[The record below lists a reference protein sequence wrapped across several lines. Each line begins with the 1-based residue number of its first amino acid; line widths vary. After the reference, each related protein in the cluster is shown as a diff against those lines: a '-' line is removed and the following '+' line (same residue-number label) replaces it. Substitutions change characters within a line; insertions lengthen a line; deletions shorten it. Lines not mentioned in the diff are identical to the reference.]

1 MDVRYWSTF
10 SSLIF
15 HEGCHRLEV
24 SGCHRTTLVL
34 LRGIFCCCCFFSSYT
49 VVFILLT
56 SIRSDSIVFFFR
68 PVVQICIWVILIK
81 WSTLAMRNKRKE
93 ARSLMTS
100 GSHTHT
106 HTLVLPAAGRTHL
119 SFSQS
124 VAQKQVKEYLNAF
137 VLLTISL
144 SPGCQLRC
152 FRIRKK

>member
-34 LRGIFCCCCFFSSYT
+34 LRGIFCCCCFSYT

-106 HTLVLPAAGRTHL
+106 HTCPTCSWPDTPFFLPKRCPKAGERIFKRICITHHQPQPWLPVAVL
-119 SFSQS
+119 SD
-124 VAQKQVKEYLNAF
+124 QKEIK
-137 VLLTISL
+137 S
-144 SPGCQLRC
+144 
-152 FRIRKK
+152 